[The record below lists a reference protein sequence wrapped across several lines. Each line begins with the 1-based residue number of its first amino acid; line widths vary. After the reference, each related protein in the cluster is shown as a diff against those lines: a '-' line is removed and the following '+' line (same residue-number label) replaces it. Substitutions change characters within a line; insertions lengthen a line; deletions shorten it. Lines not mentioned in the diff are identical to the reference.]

1 MSEQRAPYTI
11 TATAPHVIV
20 KDSSVT
26 LVTTK
31 AKAALVHKI
40 ENLSNQHR
48 RGDVARYALVD
59 LETLE
64 IGSIIAF
71 EA

>member
-1 MSEQRAPYTI
+1 MGETRAPYV

-20 KDSSVT
+20 KSSVVT
-26 LVTTK
+26 LVTTSD
-31 AKAALVHKI
+31 KAALLHRV
-40 ENLSNQHR
+40 ETLSNQHR
-48 RGDVARYALVD
+48 RGDVARFALVD

-64 IGSIIAF
+64 VGSIIAF

>member
-1 MSEQRAPYTI
+1 MSEQRVPYV

-20 KDSSVT
+20 KNETVT
-26 LVTTK
+26 LVTTRDK
-31 AKAALVHKI
+31 ARLVHRV
-40 ENLSNQHR
+40 EALSNQHR
-48 RGDVARYALVD
+48 RGDVARYAVVD

-71 EA
+71 EV